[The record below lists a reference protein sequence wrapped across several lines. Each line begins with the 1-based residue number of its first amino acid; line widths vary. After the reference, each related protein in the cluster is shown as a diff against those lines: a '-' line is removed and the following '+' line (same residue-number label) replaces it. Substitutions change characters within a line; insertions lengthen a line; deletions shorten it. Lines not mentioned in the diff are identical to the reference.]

1 MKLMLTPGAAEDLA
15 YWQVHDADFATRI
28 AQVLHKLKHRLPL
41 PSHQV
46 TLLPLQGAQLS
57 AIKLSSE
64 HRVVFEQ
71 LHDHIIVH
79 QCRFH
84 Y

>member
-1 MKLMLTPGAAEDLA
+1 MRVRLTPGAVEDLD
-15 YWQVHDADFATRI
+15 YWQSNDEGFADKIR
-28 AQVLHKLKHRLPL
+28 QVLHKLKHQSPL

-46 TLLPLQGAQLS
+46 TALPLQGAQLY
-57 AIKLSSE
+57 AVKLSAE
-64 HRVVFEQ
+64 HRLVFER
-71 LHDHIIVH
+71 LHDDIIVH